1 MSAELAAPAPAAVMR
16 AANRWLLLA
25 CAAWL
30 LIATAWRPLMLP
42 DEGRYVGVAWEML
55 STGNWRVPML
65 DGLPFFHKPPLF
77 YWISTASMQIFGAH
91 AWAAR
96 LASAL
101 PAIAA
106 LVALHAFVRRH
117 RDERTAN
124 LTAVILATQPFFF
137 GAAQFANLDMLVASM
152 ITLTIV
158 FIADAAIRIEQNI
171 ERNIGH
177 SDGIGRSLT
186 AGYVFAALGVLA
198 KGLIGWLLP
207 AAVII
212 LWLALRGKLRVL
224 WHVLKLPQLALT
236 LLIAA
241 PWFLAMQAKYP
252 QFLDYFFVE
261 QHFRRFAGAGFNNAQ
276 PFWFYLPVLL
286 ALTLPWSLWWL
297 SGLRRRRQLR
307 HQDGDAGGVR
317 LLMQVWP
324 VVIIGFFS
332 IPQSKLIGY
341 ILPALPPLAYLLA
354 NRVMRSQDQ
363 HPRRST
369 ALRVGL
375 SAAAAIALCAGMT
388 VFLGARDPSQLST
401 LALPDAQRYRP
412 GDQLVMLNQY
422 AYDLPFYLH
431 ATSPAWIVDHWQSPA
446 MAERDNWSKEIR
458 DAGRFYPEAMQQQ
471 LLLPSALLP
480 TMCEKPGTTYWIWA
494 RKDSAE
500 RLSWLSGAT
509 QVFSNR
515 KNALWRLPAG
525 AATFS
530 AACAERPS
538 NG

>member
-1 MSAELAAPAPAAVMR
+1 MRADFAVRAPTAVMR
-16 AANRWLLLA
+16 TSNPWLLLA

-30 LIATAWRPLMLP
+30 LIAAAWRPLMLP

-55 STGNWRVPML
+55 SSGNWQVPTL
-65 DGLPFFHKPPLF
+65 DGMPFFHKPPLF

-101 PAIAA
+101 PAIGA
-106 LVALHAFVRRH
+106 LVALHAFVRRY
-117 RDERTAN
+117 RDTRTAN

-171 ERNIGH
+171 ERNIRH
-177 SDGIGRSLT
+177 SEGAWRSLT

-207 AAVII
+207 AAVIVV
-212 LWLALRGKLRVL
+212 WLALRGKLRVL
-224 WHVLKLPQLALT
+224 WHLLKLPQLALT

-241 PWFLAMQAKYP
+241 PWFLAMQARYP

-276 PFWFYLPVLL
+276 PLWFYLPVLL

-297 SGLRRRRQLR
+297 SGLRLRRQLPN
-307 HQDGDAGGVR
+307 HDGDAGGVR
-317 LLMQVWP
+317 LLMRVWP

-341 ILPALPPLAYLLA
+341 ILPALPPLAFLLA
-354 NRVMRSQDQ
+354 NRVIRWQSP
-363 HPRRST
+363 HPRQS
-369 ALRVGL
+369 AELRVGL
-375 SAAAAIALCAGMT
+375 CAAAAIALCAGMT
-388 VFLGARDPSQLST
+388 VYLGARDPSQLST
-401 LALPDAQRYRP
+401 LALPDDQRYRP

-422 AYDLPFYLH
+422 PYDLPFYLQ
-431 ATSPAWIVDHWQSPA
+431 ATRPAWIVDNWDSPA
-446 MAERDNWSKEIR
+446 IATRDNWSKEVK
-458 DAGRFYPEAMQQQ
+458 DAGRFDAAAMQQQ
-471 LLLPSALLP
+471 LLLPSELLP
-480 TMCEKPGTTYWIWA
+480 TMCEKPGTTYWIWG
-494 RKDSAE
+494 RQDSAE

-509 QVFSNR
+509 RVFSNR

-525 AATFS
+525 AATLS

>member
-1 MSAELAAPAPAAVMR
+1 MRAGLAALAPTAVMR
-16 AANRWLLLA
+16 ASNPWLLLA

-30 LIATAWRPLMLP
+30 LIAAAWRPLMLP

-55 STGNWRVPML
+55 SSGNWRVPTL
-65 DGLPFFHKPPLF
+65 DGMPFFHKPPLF

-117 RDERTAN
+117 RDTRTAN

-171 ERNIGH
+171 ERDIGH
-177 SDGIGRSLT
+177 SNGIGRSLT

-207 AAVII
+207 AAVIVV
-212 LWLALRGKLRVL
+212 WLALRGKLRVL
-224 WHVLKLPQLALT
+224 WHLLKLPQLALT

-276 PFWFYLPVLL
+276 PFWF
-286 ALTLPWSLWWL
+286 
-297 SGLRRRRQLR
+297 
-307 HQDGDAGGVR
+307 
-317 LLMQVWP
+317 
-324 VVIIGFFS
+324 
-332 IPQSKLIGY
+332 
-341 ILPALPPLAYLLA
+341 
-354 NRVMRSQDQ
+354 
-363 HPRRST
+363 
-369 ALRVGL
+369 
-375 SAAAAIALCAGMT
+375 
-388 VFLGARDPSQLST
+388 
-401 LALPDAQRYRP
+401 
-412 GDQLVMLNQY
+412 
-422 AYDLPFYLH
+422 
-431 ATSPAWIVDHWQSPA
+431 
-446 MAERDNWSKEIR
+446 
-458 DAGRFYPEAMQQQ
+458 
-471 LLLPSALLP
+471 
-480 TMCEKPGTTYWIWA
+480 
-494 RKDSAE
+494 
-500 RLSWLSGAT
+500 
-509 QVFSNR
+509 
-515 KNALWRLPAG
+515 
-525 AATFS
+525 
-530 AACAERPS
+530 
-538 NG
+538 